1 MSLALLMAIALEL
14 ALASKHIEAASGIT
28 WLFLQLGVCVLCW
41 MLMQWLPFAR
51 RHPEIVAVPL
61 YCLLPAVGAHYL
73 SALGGF
79 DGPFFYAVYAL
90 APVVAFLPC
99 ALIPRIIISTVMTG
113 SFIIAYLVPHPEYL
127 HYPLIHIPAFYIV
140 IGSAVSILLGHLG
153 YKLTREYY
161 VLNELLSSDN
171 RVLVQRADLS
181 AQKVSELAQLLE
193 VSKTTERTNIARY
206 LHDELGQ
213 LIVGARMNITN
224 LEHNFNT
231 RKIDAS
237 SEELLVD
244 LENLSGI
251 IEGLNYSSRVIFDE
265 LRDGKIPSLELRI
278 QALIDALPSRSAIEV
293 RLSCETLSAPLSH
306 EINEAI
312 YRITQEALTNIMK
325 HAGECRVAISI
336 AEQRVPGREIVVRIH
351 DEGIGFDV
359 AAVRTGTWGLMGL
372 SERVDT
378 LSGHLTIESTSEG
391 TTICACIPV
400 KDSENDS

>member
-1 MSLALLMAIALEL
+1 
-14 ALASKHIEAASGIT
+14 
-28 WLFLQLGVCVLCW
+28 
-41 MLMQWLPFAR
+41 
-51 RHPEIVAVPL
+51 
-61 YCLLPAVGAHYL
+61 
-73 SALGGF
+73 
-79 DGPFFYAVYAL
+79 
-90 APVVAFLPC
+90 VAFLPC
-99 ALIPRIIISTVMTG
+99 ALIPRIVISTMMTG
-113 SFIIAYLVPHPEYL
+113 SFIVAYLVPHSEYL
-127 HYPLIHIPAFYIV
+127 QYPFIHIPAFYVV

-171 RVLVQRADLS
+171 RTLVSKADSS

-224 LEHNFNT
+224 LEQNFNT

-278 QALIDALPSRSAIEV
+278 QALIDALPVRSAIEV
-293 RLSCETLSAPLSH
+293 QFTCDTLRVPLSH

-312 YRITQEALTNIMK
+312 YRIIQEALTNIMK

-336 AEQRVPGREIVVRIH
+336 AEQRDQEREIVVRIK
-351 DEGIGFDV
+351 DDGTGFDV
-359 AAVRTGTWGLMGL
+359 GAVRTGSWGLMGIR
-372 SERVDT
+372 ERVET
-378 LSGHLTIESTSEG
+378 LSGHLTIESTAKG

-400 KDSENDS
+400 KDSSNDS

>member
-1 MSLALLMAIALEL
+1 MAIALEL
-14 ALASKHIEAASGIT
+14 VLASKHIEAASGIT
-28 WLFLQLGVCVLCW
+28 WLFLQLAVCVLCW
-41 MLMQWLPFAR
+41 MLMQWLPFAK
-51 RHPEIVAVPL
+51 RHPEIVAIPL
-61 YCLLPAVGAHYL
+61 YCLLPAVGAYYL
-73 SALGGF
+73 SSLGGF
-79 DGPFFYAVYAL
+79 DGPFFYGVYAL

-99 ALIPRIIISTVMTG
+99 ALIPRIVISTMMTG
-113 SFIIAYLVPHPEYL
+113 SFIVAYLVPHPEYL
-127 HYPLIHIPAFYIV
+127 QYPFIHIPAFYVV

-153 YKLTREYY
+153 YKLTRDYY

-171 RVLVQRADLS
+171 RTLVSKADSS

-224 LEHNFNT
+224 LEQNFNT

-265 LRDGKIPSLELRI
+265 LRDGKIPSLALRI
-278 QALIDALPSRSAIEV
+278 QALIDALPAHAAIEV
-293 RLSCETLSAPLSH
+293 QFTCDTLRVPLSH

-312 YRITQEALTNIMK
+312 YRIIQEALTNIMK
-325 HAGECRVAISI
+325 HAGECSVAISI
-336 AEQRVPGREIVVRIH
+336 AEQRDRGREIVVRIK
-351 DEGIGFDV
+351 DDGTGFDLG
-359 AAVRTGTWGLMGL
+359 AVSTGSWGLMGIR
-372 SERVDT
+372 ERVET

-391 TTICACIPV
+391 TNICACIPV